1 MTYIAEEFDSVLA
14 QEDEAD
20 DDDIEP
26 ADDDVEADD
35 MGLDEDPD
43 GGEE

>member
-1 MTYIAEEFDSVLA
+1 MTYIADEFGPVLA

-26 ADDDVEADD
+26 ADDDGEADD
-35 MGLDEDPD
+35 MGLDDDDDDAEK
-43 GGEE
+43 

>member
-1 MTYIAEEFDSVLA
+1 MTYIADEFDPILA
-14 QEDEAD
+14 QDDEAD
-20 DDDIEP
+20 DDGIEP

-35 MGLDEDPD
+35 MGLDEDAD